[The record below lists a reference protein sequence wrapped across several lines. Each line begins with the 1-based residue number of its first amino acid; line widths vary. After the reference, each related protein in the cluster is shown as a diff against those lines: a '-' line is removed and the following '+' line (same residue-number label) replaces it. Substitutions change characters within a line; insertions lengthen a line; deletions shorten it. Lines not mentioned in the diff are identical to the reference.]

1 MTTDRARAADRDA
14 AELRFAKDVSKAE
27 RRQRIDEVLE
37 DLDLTAHVDKRVKK
51 LSGGQRK
58 RVSTAIELLTRPSL
72 LFLRRAH
79 LRTGPPA
86 GP

>member
-1 MTTDRARAADRDA
+1 MT
-14 AELRFAKDVSKAE
+14 KAE

-37 DLDLTAHVDKRVKK
+37 DLDLVEHVDKRVKK

-72 LFLRRAH
+72 LFLDEPTSGLDPQLDRDVMELLATLAHGTRRGTRAA
-79 LRTGPPA
+79 R
-86 GP
+86 